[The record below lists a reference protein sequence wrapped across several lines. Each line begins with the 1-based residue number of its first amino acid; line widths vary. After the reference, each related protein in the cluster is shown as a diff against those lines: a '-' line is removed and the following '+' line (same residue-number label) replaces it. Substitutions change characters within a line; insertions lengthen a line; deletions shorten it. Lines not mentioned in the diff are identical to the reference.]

1 MIEFYEIDD
10 EYIDYLQKFDSKIYS
25 TKMGNRNHAR
35 KYIGVLFHN
44 KNCKYIIPLSSYKP
58 QTYDDMYESI
68 SFKKIANYAV
78 LRINNMIPII
88 DSVIHKIDFSKET
101 DERYKTL
108 LQNEYRVIK
117 SREKEIRRDS
127 RIVYFYRLN
136 DKNKNTKLYNICCN
150 FVLLEEKSIL
160 YQPQDIN

>member
-1 MIEFYEIDD
+1 
-10 EYIDYLQKFDSKIYS
+10 
-25 TKMGNRNHAR
+25 
-35 KYIGVLFHN
+35 
-44 KNCKYIIPLSSYKP
+44 
-58 QTYDDMYESI
+58 MYESI

-136 DKNKNTKLYNICCN
+136 DKNKSTKLYNICCN

-160 YQPQDIN
+160 YQPQDTN